1 LLNNINKVTK
11 YVYTTYQ
18 GTKSLIIKAESKTKS

>member
-1 LLNNINKVTK
+1 VTK